1 MNWLTFSFT
10 DVITSR
16 IPIWY
21 DVKLVFMAWLVLP
34 QFKGA
39 AFLYN
44 KYVRQ
49 KLIQRRRQDGAGQD
63 KSTSAGAASNG
74 RPRDKTVKFNIP
86 KKVSLSIN

>member
-39 AFLYN
+39 AFLYD

-49 KLIQRRRQDGAGQD
+49 KLIQRRQDGAAQD

-74 RPRDKTVKFNIP
+74 RPRNKTVKFISP